1 MIARIEKELCNPVSV
16 NGYCEVPGPLYH
28 IYKVHDDG
36 TKEFVKTV
44 EKDIKEAAR
53 EAQRVIDIDVLEVAY
68 KEHGPEAFSSVAPP
82 PNVVL
87 LTDIKDDQPFVLHYG
102 SEERKVT
109 WKDIK
114 ELYTPPKESLDK
126 LDEIKKDVFKVR
138 SGMYAI
144 DDNGVAYSKEAVKN
158 AVDEFNKNCQ
168 SVPECSK
175 HYF

>member
-16 NGYCEVPGPLYH
+16 NGYCEVPGPYYH

-53 EAQRVIDIDVLEVAY
+53 EAQRIIDINVLEVAY

-87 LTDIKDDQPFVLHYG
+87 LNDIKDDQPVVFHTADG
-102 SEERKVT
+102 EKMMT

-114 ELYTPPKESLDK
+114 EMPTPSQETLDK
-126 LDEIKKDVFKVR
+126 LDNVKKDLFRVR
-138 SGMYAI
+138 SGVYAI

-168 SVPECSK
+168 TAPECSK

>member
-1 MIARIEKELCNPVSV
+1 MVVRIEKELCNPVSV
-16 NGYCEVPGPLYH
+16 NGYAEVPGPLYH

-44 EKDIKEAAR
+44 EKDIREAAR
-53 EAQRVIDIDVLEVAY
+53 EAQRVIDINVLEVAY
-68 KEHGPEAFSSVAPP
+68 KKNPNAFKSTLPAPTVWVDP
-82 PNVVL
+82 IP
-87 LTDIKDDQPFVLHYG
+87 DDQPFVLHEG
-102 SEERKVT
+102 NEEKKVA

-114 ELYTPPKESLDK
+114 ELYEQPKK
-126 LDEIKKDVFKVR
+126 NKVDEIKEDVFKVR
-138 SGMYAI
+138 SGVYAI

-168 SVPECSK
+168 PATECSK